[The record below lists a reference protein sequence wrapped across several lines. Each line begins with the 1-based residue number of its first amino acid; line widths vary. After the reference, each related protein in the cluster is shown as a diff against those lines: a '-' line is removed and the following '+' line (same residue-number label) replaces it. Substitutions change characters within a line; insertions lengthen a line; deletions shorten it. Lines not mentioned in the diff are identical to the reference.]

1 MAEEQNAAANLL
13 MRTITAAVDSPTPK
27 TVDSARLAYKKLL
40 ERGFDLKTFDLSSHA
55 IESIRKMLKEV
66 HMLPWGNGRHPLRTP
81 EEVAMNKQLYRN
93 VWDDTRNQSVALVTA
108 YANAEEDDPYHL
120 VKWMLATCVGCHVP
134 FDELGNE
141 RMRAAKR
148 AYDKFLEAGETLAD
162 YYDTQTSADMLQA
175 LKQFSPK

>member
-1 MAEEQNAAANLL
+1 MADEQNAAANLL
-13 MRTITAAVDSPTPK
+13 MSTITAAVDSPTPRK
-27 TVDSARLAYKKLL
+27 VDSARLAYKKLL

-66 HMLPWGNGRHPLRTP
+66 RMPPWGNGRHPLKTP
-81 EEVAMNKQLYRN
+81 EEVAMNKQLHEN
-93 VWDDTRNQSVALVTA
+93 AWKDTANNSVALVTA
-108 YANAEEDDPYHL
+108 YANAAEDDPFHL
-120 VKWMLATCVGCHVP
+120 VKWMSATCVGCHVP

-162 YYDTQTSADMLQA
+162 YYDTQTIADMLQT
-175 LKQFSPK
+175 LKLYTPK